1 MYVDVVFMS
10 DVQLDVTKL
19 LRNTLRDP
27 YIVLPPDDNYHGV
40 IHWIGTDGF
49 SHEWKNPYLTKKI
62 NVLAIDGHYLA
73 GNSHTVTVTEN
84 LEVVVGKPG
93 PNCLASYPSQPT
105 HPYFTIDLGDRSVIM
120 SHYRLFSS
128 YGQGEFLDNFDIS
141 VSNDNTTWDLV
152 QTHSDAK
159 SAVPVLFACRN
170 TKPFRYF
177 RLSAVGAMVIGSIEI
192 FGRLRAR
199 KST

>member
-1 MYVDVVFMS
+1 MS

-27 YIVLPPDDNYHGV
+27 YIALPPDDNYHGV
-40 IHWIGTDGF
+40 IHWIATDGF
-49 SHEWKNPYLTKKI
+49 SREWKNPYLTKKI

-73 GNSHTVTVTEN
+73 GHSIVSSVTEN

-93 PNCLASYPSQPT
+93 RNCLASFPAPSN
-105 HPYFTIDLGDRSVIM
+105 HYFTIDLGDRSVIM

-128 YGQGEFLDNFDIS
+128 YGQGEFLNNFDIS

-152 QTHSDAK
+152 QTHSNAK
-159 SAVPVLFACRN
+159 SEVPVLFECPRN

-177 RLSAVGAMVIGSIEI
+177 RLFSVETIVIGSIEI
-192 FGRLRAR
+192 FGKLRAI